1 MNLWC
6 ATLWQRVLAL
16 TLILFLS
23 TASLAQN
30 SPSASMRVVLKG
42 YDSVAYFTEK
52 RPVKGAENI
61 SYDWDGER
69 YLFSS
74 TTNRNLFASNP
85 DRYAPQ
91 YAGFCTN
98 GMSKGKKNEAD
109 PELWKIV
116 DGKLHVFASLRA
128 KDTAEKD
135 LAGTIVR
142 ASKNWTEI
150 KRSKQ

>member
-1 MNLWC
+1 MNLWRAVFWQLFLAC
-6 ATLWQRVLAL
+6 ALAL
-16 TLILFLS
+16 S
-23 TASLAQN
+23 ASAVGLAQN
-30 SPSASMRVVLKG
+30 SPSTPLRVVLKG

-52 RPVKGAENI
+52 RPVKGAEKF

-74 TTNRNLFASNP
+74 TKNRNLFASNP

-135 LAGTIVR
+135 LAGTIVQ
-142 ASKNWTEI
+142 ANKNWTEI

>member
-1 MNLWC
+1 MNLWHTVFC
-6 ATLWQRVLAL
+6 QPFLA
-16 TLILFLS
+16 FAFALS
-23 TASLAQN
+23 LSAAGLAQN
-30 SPSASMRVVLKG
+30 NPSTPLRVVLKG
-42 YDSVAYFTEK
+42 YDPVAYFTEK
-52 RPVKGAENI
+52 RPVKGRENI

-74 TTNRNLFASNP
+74 SKNRNLFTSNP

-135 LAGTIVR
+135 LAGTIVQ
-142 ASKNWTEI
+142 ANKNWTEI
-150 KRSKQ
+150 KRSRQ